1 MKLDKSR
8 RSRNVEDRRGRGPSR
23 GMVGGGIG
31 ALLVLV
37 IASLIGIDPG
47 ALEGV
52 IPSNEPATPYDP
64 TTGDA
69 EGEFVSIVLG
79 ETELTWNTIF
89 QQSGGDYREPTLV
102 MFTGAV
108 QSACGFA
115 QAAVGPFYCPADEKV
130 YLDTSFFD
138 DLSTRF
144 GAPGDFARAYVIA
157 HEVGHHVQNLI
168 GISSEVHRLRSS
180 VSQEQ
185 ANQLSVLQELQADC
199 FAGVWAHFAEQQRNI
214 LEEGDVQEGLG
225 AASAVG
231 DDRLQ
236 MQSQGY
242 VVPESFTHGS
252 SGQRQE
258 WFARGYQ
265 TGSINDCDTFAS
277 LR

>member
-168 GISSEVHRLRSS
+168 GISSEVHRLRSN

-236 MQSQGY
+236 MQAQGY

>member
-236 MQSQGY
+236 MQAQGY

>member
-1 MKLDKSR
+1 
-8 RSRNVEDRRGRGPSR
+8 
-23 GMVGGGIG
+23 MVGGGIG